1 MLKNLVLPFSAPVS
15 IAGRLSAVALLLSS
29 VSVSAWAAEPLRVQA
44 DAVPHAEI
52 LAYVQKID
60 PGLNLKVIEIP
71 SGLNPNELLAHG
83 DIDAN
88 YFQHVPYLLSQ
99 EKALKVKFVV
109 AAQVHIEPL
118 GVYSSRHKSYA
129 DVPQNGTVAVP
140 NNETNLSR
148 ALYLLQSQGLITLK
162 AGFNDPAKNQA
173 TPRDI
178 ATNPKNLKILEVES
192 PQIPRS
198 LPDVDL
204 AVING
209 NFALEA
215 GLSPAKDALGL
226 EKAQGNPYANIL
238 VTTEKLQN
246 DPRIKQLAKDLQ
258 SPQVA
263 QFISETFKGSVLPV
277 TAAKS

>member
-1 MLKNLVLPFSAPVS
+1 MLKNIALPVS
-15 IAGRLSAVALLLSS
+15 KSLSFAGRLTAVAALLSS
-29 VSVSAWAAEPLRVQA
+29 LSAWAAEPLRVQA
-44 DAVPHAEI
+44 DPVPHAEI

-60 PGLNLKVIEIP
+60 PSLNLKVIEIP
-71 SGLNPNELLAHG
+71 SGVNPNELLAHG
-83 DIDAN
+83 DVDAN

-99 EKALKVKFVV
+99 EKALKEKFEV
-109 AAQVHIEPL
+109 AATVHIEPL

-129 DVPQNGTVAVP
+129 EVPQNGTVAVP

-162 AGFNDPAKNQA
+162 PGFTDPAKNQA

-226 EKAQGNPYANIL
+226 EKAKGNPYANIL
-238 VTTEKLQN
+238 VTTEKLKN
-246 DPRIKQLAKDLQ
+246 DPRIKQLAKDLE

-263 QFISETFKGSVLPV
+263 EFIKEKFKGSVLPV
-277 TAAKS
+277 AAANS

>member
-1 MLKNLVLPFSAPVS
+1 MLKNIALPVS
-15 IAGRLSAVALLLSS
+15 KSLSFAGRLTVVAALLSS
-29 VSVSAWAAEPLRVQA
+29 LSAWAAEPLRVQA
-44 DAVPHAEI
+44 DPVPHAEI

-60 PGLNLKVIEIP
+60 PSLNLKVIEIP
-71 SGLNPNELLAHG
+71 SGVNPNELLAHG
-83 DIDAN
+83 DVDAN

-99 EKALKVKFVV
+99 EKALKEKFEV
-109 AAQVHIEPL
+109 AATVHIEPL

-129 DVPQNGTVAVP
+129 EVPQNGTVAVP

-162 AGFNDPAKNQA
+162 PGFTDPAKNQA

-226 EKAQGNPYANIL
+226 EKAKGNPYANIL
-238 VTTEKLQN
+238 VTTEKLKN
-246 DPRIKQLAKDLQ
+246 DPRIKQLAKDLE

-263 QFISETFKGSVLPV
+263 EFIKEKFKGSVLPV
-277 TAAKS
+277 AAAKS

>member
-1 MLKNLVLPFSAPVS
+1 MLKNLVVPFSAPVS

-29 VSVSAWAAEPLRVQA
+29 VSAWAAEPLRVQA
-44 DAVPHAEI
+44 DAVPHA
-52 LAYVQKID
+52 
-60 PGLNLKVIEIP
+60 
-71 SGLNPNELLAHG
+71 ELLAHG

>member
-1 MLKNLVLPFSAPVS
+1 MLKNIALPVS
-15 IAGRLSAVALLLSS
+15 TSLSIAARLTAVAALLSS
-29 VSVSAWAAEPLRVQA
+29 LSAWAAEPLRVQA
-44 DAVPHAEI
+44 DPVPHAEI

-60 PGLNLKVIEIP
+60 PSLNLKVIEIP
-71 SGLNPNELLAHG
+71 SGVNPNELLAHG
-83 DIDAN
+83 DVDAN

-99 EKALKVKFVV
+99 EKALKEKFEV
-109 AAQVHIEPL
+109 AATVHIEPL

-129 DVPQNGTVAVP
+129 EVPQNGTVAVP

-162 AGFNDPAKNQA
+162 AGFTDPAKNQA

-215 GLSPAKDALGL
+215 GLNPAKDALGL
-226 EKAQGNPYANIL
+226 ESAKGNPYANIL
-238 VTTEKLQN
+238 VTTEKLKN
-246 DPRIKQLAKDLQ
+246 DPRIKQLAKDLE

-263 QFISETFKGSVLPV
+263 EFIKEKFKGSVLPV
-277 TAAKS
+277 AAAKS

>member
-1 MLKNLVLPFSAPVS
+1 MLKNIALPVSKSLS
-15 IAGRLSAVALLLSS
+15 IAGRLTAVAALLSS
-29 VSVSAWAAEPLRVQA
+29 LSAWAAEPLRVQA
-44 DAVPHAEI
+44 DPVPHAEI

-60 PGLNLKVIEIP
+60 PSLNLKVIEIP
-71 SGLNPNELLAHG
+71 SGVNPNELLAHG
-83 DIDAN
+83 DVDAN

-99 EKALKVKFVV
+99 EKALKEKFEV
-109 AAQVHIEPL
+109 AATVHIEPL

-129 DVPQNGTVAVP
+129 EVPKNGTVAVP

-162 AGFNDPAKNQA
+162 PGFTDPAKNQA

-226 EKAQGNPYANIL
+226 EKAKGNPYANIL
-238 VTTEKLQN
+238 VTTEKLKN
-246 DPRIKQLAKDLQ
+246 DPRIKQLAKDLE

-263 QFISETFKGSVLPV
+263 EFIKVKFKGSVLPV
-277 TAAKS
+277 AAAKS